1 MRESRGV
8 KPYGEMKM
16 ITWDSSLRTHH
27 GPIPVAC
34 NGVEEERTGCDPK
47 DGELYLSRT
56 KSEETLM
63 EVRIGSDVQ
72 IDR

>member
-1 MRESRGV
+1 MKV
-8 KPYGEMKM
+8 KVGLPADMG
-16 ITWDSSLRTHH
+16 SASAAHH
-27 GPIPVAC
+27 GPVLRAC
-34 NGVEEERTGCDPK
+34 SWAEVERTGCDPK